1 MFSLSSVHI
10 LAAMP
15 TDQSVQAEVQ
25 DLRTKLEAKTVQQ
38 EEQAEQ
44 LKEFKKL
51 LQDMVE
57 QFKKQADQYQV
68 KIQDMENQHRV
79 KIQDMENQHRVQIQD
94 MQNQH
99 QVQVQELLRE
109 LEGNLLM
116 QSTLF
121 SLTGMVCTAALAESA
136 KTVVASKINDA
147 QLQSLRG
154 KLKISKSFL
163 VRQRFDSSKHT
174 RFWCALAFAAIDMSN
189 IAY

>member
-1 MFSLSSVHI
+1 MQL
-10 LAAMP
+10 
-15 TDQSVQAEVQ
+15 
-25 DLRTKLEAKTVQQ
+25 

-51 LQDMVE
+51 LRDMVEQVE
-57 QFKKQADQYQV
+57 QFKKQADQYQ
-68 KIQDMENQHRV
+68 V

-99 QVQVQELLRE
+99 QVQVQELRRE

-116 QSTLF
+116 QFTLF
-121 SLTGMVCTAALAESA
+121 SLTGMVYTAALVESA
-136 KTVVASKINDA
+136 NTVVASKINDA

-174 RFWCALAFAAIDMSN
+174 RFWYAFAFCCN
-189 IAY
+189 RHV